1 MRKLIC
7 LMAVCLLMTSMLLG
21 VFAREDV
28 QSMVDGLPAVE
39 EFRAMDAD
47 AQLEAYHK
55 TQAAYDAYMA
65 LSEAER
71 GEISGAEEAFGA
83 LFDHFNSLVM
93 PIDAPEAPAAGKD
106 RTETLLSG
114 VLVLAVVIGILR
126 ILNRKK
132 K

>member
-7 LMAVCLLMTSMLLG
+7 LMAVCLLMAAMPLG

-55 TQAAYDAYMA
+55 TQGCAHTEKTGPQAEKYLFFHRDSPFEGWKLFSILPQREQNSKG
-65 LSEAER
+65 LSCRFPAHKKDWT
-71 GEISGAEEAFGA
+71 GIPSSGIIYRINPTIWEE
-83 LFDHFNSLVM
+83 
-93 PIDAPEAPAAGKD
+93 
-106 RTETLLSG
+106 LL
-114 VLVLAVVIGILR
+114 
-126 ILNRKK
+126 
-132 K
+132 